1 MERRGGERGKLVLV
15 LVGSGLGGEIR
26 HHEGSLVCLYIS
38 RVRGIV
44 RYGPVVISPSS
55 GIGICWG
62 IIERMGARAR
72 VCVCLDLYTGLCSG
86 DAEILLIGTIA
97 MI

>member
-1 MERRGGERGKLVLV
+1 MLV

-62 IIERMGARAR
+62 IIERMRAR
-72 VCVCLDLYTGLCSG
+72 VYLDLYTGLCSG